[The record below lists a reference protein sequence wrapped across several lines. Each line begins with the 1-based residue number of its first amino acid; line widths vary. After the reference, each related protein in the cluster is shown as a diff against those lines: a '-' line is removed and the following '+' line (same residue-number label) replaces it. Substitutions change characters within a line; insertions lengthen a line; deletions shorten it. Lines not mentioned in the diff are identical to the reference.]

1 MQHRIFSSA
10 NFKLPMLYAAVFSIS
25 ALVLVTLIFIN
36 VRDDLVRQA
45 QARVEGEIS
54 QLLVDYREDGMDE
67 LRHDIR
73 ERIESS
79 PANRLYY
86 SIIAPDGRVVFDHIE
101 TSRQRGWHRR
111 ISLSGHELLIDSVE
125 LADDYMLVVA
135 ADLSIIHEIED
146 AIRGQLLLMLIFVA
160 AVATLG
166 GILLSRRF
174 LARVDRL
181 GRTAEQI
188 GAGQLSARIPISG
201 SGDDF
206 DQLAVTINRM
216 LERTEQLMGE
226 VKHVSTDIAHDLR
239 TPLGHLRQ
247 KLESLQKRS
256 DNADELGEAIAMLD
270 ATLETFAALLRIAEI
285 ESGSRRAGFAPVDL
299 SALLQELVE
308 LYQPVAEEAKL
319 HIASA
324 IDPHIVIVGDKALLT
339 QCFVNLI
346 ENALHHSRASD
357 LTVALR
363 GREAVLVD
371 NGQGPGGATQEQLLQ
386 PFYRADPSRTGP
398 GSGLGLPLVHAIT
411 RLHGAVLV
419 LSDSQPGLRISISFP
434 TP

>member
-1 MQHRIFSSA
+1 MQHRILRSA
-10 NFKLPMLYAAVFSIS
+10 NFKLPLLYAAVFSVS
-25 ALVLVTLIFIN
+25 ALVLVTFIFLN
-36 VRDDLVRQA
+36 VRDDLMRQA
-45 QARVEGEIS
+45 QSRIEGEIS
-54 QLLVDYREDGMDE
+54 QLLVDYREDGMEE

-73 ERIESS
+73 ERIESN

-86 SIIAPDGRVVFDHIE
+86 SIITPDGRVVFDRIE
-101 TSRQRGWHRR
+101 PMRQRGWHRR
-111 ISLSGHELLIDSVE
+111 ISLSGHELLIDSVA
-125 LADDYMLVVA
+125 LDDDYMLMVA

-146 AIRGQLLLMLIFVA
+146 AIRGQLLVMMLFVA
-160 AVATLG
+160 GVATIG
-166 GILLSRRF
+166 GIVLSRRF

-188 GAGQLSARIPISG
+188 GAGQLSARIPTSG

-206 DQLAVTINRM
+206 DHLAVTINRM
-216 LERTEQLMGE
+216 LERIEQLMGE

-247 KLESLQKRS
+247 KLETLQRKS
-256 DNADELGEAIAMLD
+256 ADAEALSEAIAMLD
-270 ATLETFAALLRIAEI
+270 AILETFAALLRIAEI

-299 SALLQELVE
+299 SSLLHELVE
-308 LYQPVAEEAKL
+308 LYQPVAEEANL
-319 HIASA
+319 RIGAA
-324 IDPHIVIVGDKALLT
+324 IDPNITIVGDKALLT

-363 GREAVLVD
+363 GRELVIVD

-411 RLHGAVLV
+411 RLHGARLV
-419 LSDSQPGLRISISFP
+419 LADSQPGLRISITFP
-434 TP
+434 AS